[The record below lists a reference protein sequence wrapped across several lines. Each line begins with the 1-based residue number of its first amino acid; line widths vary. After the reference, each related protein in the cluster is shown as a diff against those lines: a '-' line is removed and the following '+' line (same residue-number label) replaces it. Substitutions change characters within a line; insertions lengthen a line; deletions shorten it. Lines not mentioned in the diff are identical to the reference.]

1 MPPVQLTLL
10 DQRELQELV
19 PALPPIEEG
28 DDHGAVFTTDWVVD
42 VMLDLCNYRVE
53 RHLSKMRLL
62 EPSCGDRAFLQRI
75 IKRMSDSLRTRGH
88 T

>member
-1 MPPVQLTLL
+1 
-10 DQRELQELV
+10 
-19 PALPPIEEG
+19 
-28 DDHGAVFTTDWVVD
+28 VVD

-62 EPSCGDRAFLQRI
+62 EPSCGDGAFLQRI